1 MSRAVTSEEEILKV
15 SCGIVAKKG
24 IAAVNMRTVASEC
37 GIALGSLYNYFSSK
51 SELLSATIEAVW
63 KDIFQMGKTLEKCE
77 NIVEYLNLLFEG
89 VENSRSRYPKFFP
102 CMHWVYGRRKT
113 RRKKGDGSIFS
124 EVKKSNGT
132 FFGK

>member
-89 VENSRSRYPKFFP
+89 VEIAEAVIRNFFP
-102 CMHWVYGRRKT
+102 CMHWGLRQEKDKKEKRRWKY
-113 RRKKGDGSIFS
+113 IF
-124 EVKKSNGT
+124 
-132 FFGK
+132 

>member
-1 MSRAVTSEEEILKV
+1 M
-15 SCGIVAKKG
+15 AKKG

-89 VENSRSRYPKFFP
+89 VENSRSRYPKFLRTIYLP
-102 CMHWVYGRRKT
+102 CFYQYYWKNKM
-113 RRKKGDGSIFS
+113 
-124 EVKKSNGT
+124 KKSPFWNL
-132 FFGK
+132 

>member
-89 VENSRSRYPKFFP
+89 VENSRSRYPKFFGYSKFFR
-102 CMHWVYGRRKT
+102 V
-113 RRKKGDGSIFS
+113 F
-124 EVKKSNGT
+124 T
-132 FFGK
+132 F

>member
-77 NIVEYLNLLFEG
+77 NIVEYLKPLSEI
-89 VENSRSRYPKFFP
+89 FFHA
-102 CMHWVYGRRKT
+102 CIGVYGRRKT

>member
-51 SELLSATIEAVW
+51 SELWSATIEAVW
-63 KDIFQMGKTLEKCE
+63 KDIFQMGKTFTG
-77 NIVEYLNLLFEG
+77 YLLLPG
-89 VENSRSRYPKFFP
+89 AL
-102 CMHWVYGRRKT
+102 G
-113 RRKKGDGSIFS
+113 
-124 EVKKSNGT
+124 
-132 FFGK
+132 

>member
-1 MSRAVTSEEEILKV
+1 
-15 SCGIVAKKG
+15 
-24 IAAVNMRTVASEC
+24 MRTVASEC

-89 VENSRSRYPKFFP
+89 VENSRSRYPKFFS
-102 CMHWVYGRRKT
+102 MHALGFTAGERQEG
-113 RRKKGDGSIFS
+113 KKGDGSIFS

>member
-51 SELLSATIEAVW
+51 SEHFVCYNRGS
-63 KDIFQMGKTLEKCE
+63 
-77 NIVEYLNLLFEG
+77 VE
-89 VENSRSRYPKFFP
+89 RY
-102 CMHWVYGRRKT
+102 
-113 RRKKGDGSIFS
+113 I
-124 EVKKSNGT
+124 SNGKN
-132 FFGK
+132 FRKMREYCGILKPVV